1 MDVLNCD
8 RTVEQISQRNV
19 VWINCNGGATAGRG
33 YAGMVNR
40 WSLTMDKTV
49 YVPAS
54 FKEIRESRTIQVPS
68 GKRGF
73 LGHERTIVEQR
84 WVTGGYSDCEIDG
97 QRLQRDV
104 QLVVDELNDGGYDIV
119 SLVPVESGTY
129 NWSPEGY
136 SYGYSYTEGVIVLAR
151 KLT

>member
-1 MDVLNCD
+1 
-8 RTVEQISQRNV
+8 
-19 VWINCNGGATAGRG
+19 
-33 YAGMVNR
+33 
-40 WSLTMDKTV
+40 MDKTV

-104 QLVVDELNDGGYDIV
+104 QLVVDELNEEGYDIV
-119 SLVPVESGTY
+119 SLVPVESGMY

-136 SYGYSYTEGVIVLAR
+136 SYGYSYRREFRSGPEIDLIRSTRNCLLMRIALCVVIDVSLNGE
-151 KLT
+151 